1 MDKKLDCSE
10 CKRKIIGKDYFLVD
24 SLPVCYQC
32 LFGNTEPLAI
42 FPIGIVH
49 CINSNGISRIELFP
63 YQRRFTHKLEEEK
76 WLSIIYYL
84 HQTHQIRTKFKRGKE
99 GNGKEVGVFASRTPH
114 RTSRIAVSQVELIKV
129 SDANIHVKGLD
140 AFEGSPV
147 LDIKAVKY
155 QEKKH
160 AEKSETAQ

>member
-1 MDKKLDCSE
+1 M
-10 CKRKIIGKDYFLVD
+10 
-24 SLPVCYQC
+24 
-32 LFGNTEPLAI
+32 
-42 FPIGIVH
+42 
-49 CINSNGISRIELFP
+49 
-63 YQRRFTHKLEEEK
+63 HKLEEEK

-129 SDANIHVKGLD
+129 NNANIHVKGLD

-155 QEKKH
+155 QEKRYAK
-160 AEKSETAQ
+160 KSETAQ